1 MLAQSLAQMG
11 VQKYVLQVFRA
22 QGSQD
27 EALGVAAMAG
37 YPSETLVRQVTQLF
51 PHFSVR
57 RS

>member
-1 MLAQSLAQMG
+1 MG
-11 VQKYVLQVFRA
+11 AQKYVLQVFRA